1 MVGKFTSTMPKL
13 ELLGKN
19 FILQTQLSGG
29 VKIAH
34 FNSRH
39 VYIDLD
45 NELDYIIVWT
55 KQKMTIEGK
64 IMSIQKWTPTFRPEQ
79 ETPIVPIWISLSELP
94 WHCYTK
100 EFVTILLKDVGNVL
114 YLDSASVQ
122 KTRESM
128 AKVKVQI
135 DLTKAR
141 PPHVWMGIDEDDYD
155 IERWQAIEY
164 EGIPD
169 YSMYC
174 RHQGHPD
181 YECYIKKRDEEYKK
195 RRESEMEKRNKD
207 KPGQEHVNKRE
218 QVNQNYKEAGNSSHN
233 AIQHQQRE
241 QNNNQQED
249 QWKMQR
255 RKNNRVIYTKEQNPK
270 DAQGQTA
277 AEHQQHN
284 QGNSGNNPIPIHN
297 NYIDISVQDQPNLQD
312 NQELQIKEKE
322 KEPRRQPIRV

>member
-1 MVGKFTSTMPKL
+1 
-13 ELLGKN
+13 
-19 FILQTQLSGG
+19 
-29 VKIAH
+29 
-34 FNSRH
+34 
-39 VYIDLD
+39 
-45 NELDYIIVWT
+45 
-55 KQKMTIEGK
+55 
-64 IMSIQKWTPTFRPEQ
+64 
-79 ETPIVPIWISLSELP
+79 
-94 WHCYTK
+94 
-100 EFVTILLKDVGNVL
+100 
-114 YLDSASVQ
+114 
-122 KTRESM
+122 
-128 AKVKVQI
+128 
-135 DLTKAR
+135 
-141 PPHVWMGIDEDDYD
+141 
-155 IERWQAIEY
+155 
-164 EGIPD
+164 
-169 YSMYC
+169 MYC

-322 KEPRRQPIRV
+322 KEPRRQNQLESSKVNSKPQAQFNN